1 MLAKHN
7 KMHIITLILYRT
19 SVSAY
24 ITQRLKSV
32 CDRLFFGGGILYRG
46 IYYYVFRGAYSKDLD
61 LDSLVNGYSGIVF
74 TVCECGDVSCKEDGI
89 IYIKCGCKTKP
100 GHIKRAINS
109 MCEVCKLKYM
119 GEKK

>member
-1 MLAKHN
+1 M
-7 KMHIITLILYRT
+7 
-19 SVSAY
+19 
-24 ITQRLKSV
+24 
-32 CDRLFFGGGILYRG
+32 YRG

>member
-7 KMHIITLILYRT
+7 IMHIITLFGSAVAQKLKSIYDELFDGETLYRN
-19 SVSAY
+19 
-24 ITQRLKSV
+24 I
-32 CDRLFFGGGILYRG
+32 
-46 IYYYVFRGAYSKDLD
+46 YYVFRGSYSRDLD

-74 TVCECGDVSCKEDGI
+74 TICECGDISCKEDGI

-100 GHIKRAINS
+100 GHIKRAVND
-109 MCEVCKLKYM
+109 MCEVCRLKYI